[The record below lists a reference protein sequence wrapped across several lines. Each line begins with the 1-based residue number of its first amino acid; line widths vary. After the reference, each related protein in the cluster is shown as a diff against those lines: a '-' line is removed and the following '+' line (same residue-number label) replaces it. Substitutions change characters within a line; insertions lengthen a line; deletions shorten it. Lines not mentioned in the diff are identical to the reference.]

1 MEWYYILLIFIL
13 VIILLI
19 FSLSYL
25 CFKITFYS
33 NRKKKKEDFE
43 LPPGKLYLQYKDQ
56 IIGAIKEAR
65 KIPHKDFYI
74 ESYDGLKLHAR
85 YYECQKGAPMEI
97 LFHGY
102 RGDAERDL
110 SKGIERCFKLNRN
123 ALIVDQRGIGESE
136 GNVITFGI
144 KERKDCLTWINF
156 AIKEFGN
163 NVEII
168 ITGISMGAAT
178 VMMAS
183 SMDLPKNVIGTLA
196 DCGYS
201 SPKDIIKKVIK
212 QIHLPTFI
220 FYPLIK
226 LGAKLFGKF
235 NLEEYSPYESV
246 QKSKVPIIFI
256 HGSIDNFVPCYMSEK
271 LYKVCNTRKE
281 LVIIPE
287 AGHGLAYLV
296 EPEMYLTALENF
308 FKQEVTNR

>member
-1 MEWYYILLIFIL
+1 
-13 VIILLI
+13 
-19 FSLSYL
+19 
-25 CFKITFYS
+25 
-33 NRKKKKEDFE
+33 
-43 LPPGKLYLQYKDQ
+43 
-56 IIGAIKEAR
+56 
-65 KIPHKDFYI
+65 
-74 ESYDGLKLHAR
+74 
-85 YYECQKGAPMEI
+85 MEI

-123 ALIVDQRGIGESE
+123 ALIVDLRGIGESE

-256 HGSIDNFVPCYMSEK
+256 HGNVDNFVPCDMSEK
-271 LYKVCNTRKE
+271 
-281 LVIIPE
+281 
-287 AGHGLAYLV
+287 
-296 EPEMYLTALENF
+296 
-308 FKQEVTNR
+308 

>member
-56 IIGAIKEAR
+56 IIRAIKEAR

-110 SKGIERCFKLNRN
+110 SNGIERCFKLNRN
-123 ALIVDQRGIGESE
+123 ALIVDQRGSGESE

-256 HGSIDNFVPCYMSEK
+256 HGNVDNFVPCYMSEK